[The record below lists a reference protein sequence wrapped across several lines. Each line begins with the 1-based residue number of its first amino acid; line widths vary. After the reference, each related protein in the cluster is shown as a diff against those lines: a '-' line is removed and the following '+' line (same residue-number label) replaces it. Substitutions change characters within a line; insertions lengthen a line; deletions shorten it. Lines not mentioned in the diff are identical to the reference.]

1 MKTENQEEESK
12 RILPEKLHF
21 ILLLIF
27 GIVVIFESVY
37 LISVLTKTR
46 NTSSEVKNPPPPLVV
61 PTPPLR
67 NKGKMGIVLEDNET
81 VVAGENLKAKIVFDS
96 PDEPVGGID
105 LIVDFD
111 PRLVSIIDFSNNND
125 IFRQIIIN
133 TQKRKGG
140 EIKITA
146 YQPTKILKGENILAS
161 LTFKLLENKPTVIKI
176 RFLGPEVV
184 TDSNLISQSTQKDIL
199 ESVEDLIITPK
210 NEN

>member
-1 MKTENQEEESK
+1 MKMENQEGESK

-37 LISVLTKTR
+37 LISVLKKTR
-46 NTSSEVKNPPPPLVV
+46 NTSSEVKNPPPLLI
-61 PTPPLR
+61 TAPPLR

-133 TQKRKGG
+133 TQKQKGG

-146 YQPTKILKGENILAS
+146 YQPTKILKGENILSS